1 MANDPR
7 NTKPQGPP
15 IFSVAQLTDLLKE
28 VVSET
33 FAEVWVA
40 GELSNCVGAS
50 SGHWYLTLKDDEA
63 QLRAVMWR
71 NVAQRL
77 RFTPEDGL
85 AVIARG
91 RIDIYAPRGTYQL
104 VIEELQPRGV
114 GAAELAL
121 RKLRDKLA
129 AEGLFDPARKRPL
142 PAFPRRIGI
151 VTSPTGAAIRD
162 FLEVLKRR
170 WQGIDVLILPARVQ
184 GEGSAAEIARAIQ
197 LANKLSPALDAL
209 VIARGGGSSED
220 LWSFNEEP
228 VVRAIA
234 ASKVPTISAIGH
246 EIDVT
251 LADLVADVRALTP
264 SEAAER
270 IAPSARDLQEQ
281 LVSLGQRFTSGL
293 TWRAQNA
300 RRRLEMILHRPP
312 FRRPFDRVL
321 QHAQELDS
329 WLERVQRSMANQ
341 LQRGNQ
347 LLAARAAQL
356 EALSPLQTLRR
367 GYSVTTLAETGELVT
382 DAKQALA
389 GTLLKTR
396 LAEGEVLSRVEP

>member
-1 MANDPR
+1 
-7 NTKPQGPP
+7 
-15 IFSVAQLTDLLKE
+15 
-28 VVSET
+28 
-33 FAEVWVA
+33 
-40 GELSNCVGAS
+40 
-50 SGHWYLTLKDDEA
+50 
-63 QLRAVMWR
+63 
-71 NVAQRL
+71 
-77 RFTPEDGL
+77 
-85 AVIARG
+85 
-91 RIDIYAPRGTYQL
+91 
-104 VIEELQPRGV
+104 
-114 GAAELAL
+114 
-121 RKLRDKLA
+121 
-129 AEGLFDPARKRPL
+129 
-142 PAFPRRIGI
+142 
-151 VTSPTGAAIRD
+151 
-162 FLEVLKRR
+162 
-170 WQGIDVLILPARVQ
+170 LILPARVQ

-209 VIARGGGSSED
+209 IIARGGGSSED

-234 ASKVPTISAIGH
+234 ASRVPTISAIGH

-281 LVSLGQRFTSGL
+281 LASLGQRFTSGL
-293 TWRAQNA
+293 TWRSQNA

-329 WLERVQRSMANQ
+329 WLERVQRSMVNQ

-356 EALSPLQTLRR
+356 EALSPLQTLCR
-367 GYSVTTLAETGELVT
+367 GYSVTTLVQTGELVT
-382 DAKQALA
+382 DSKQVPA

-396 LAEGEVLSRVEP
+396 LAEGEVLSRVEESL

>member
-1 MANDPR
+1 MAKDSPNKLND
-7 NTKPQGPP
+7 GSP
-15 IFSVAQLTDLLKE
+15 IFSVAQLTDMLKM

-33 FAEVWVA
+33 FSEVWVA
-40 GELSNCVGAS
+40 GELSNCVGAG

-63 QLRAVMWR
+63 QLRAVIWR
-71 NVAQRL
+71 NVAQKL

-129 AEGLFDPARKRPL
+129 AEGLFDSARKRPL
-142 PAFPRRIGI
+142 PTFPRRIGI

-162 FLEVLKRR
+162 FLEVLNRR
-170 WQGIDVLILPARVQ
+170 WQGIDVLVLPARVQ

-197 LANKLSPALDAL
+197 TANKLTPPLDAL
-209 VIARGGGSSED
+209 IIARGGGSSED
-220 LWSFNEEP
+220 LWSFNEEV

-234 ASKVPTISAIGH
+234 ASAVPTISAIGH

-270 IAPSARDLQEQ
+270 VVPSARDLQEQ
-281 LVSLGQRFTSGL
+281 LAGLGQRFLSGL

-321 QHAQELDS
+321 QHAQGLDS
-329 WLERVQRSMANQ
+329 WFERARRSMAIQ

-347 LLAARAAQL
+347 QLAARAAQL

-382 DAKQALA
+382 NSSQVSPGA
-389 GTLLKTR
+389 LLKTR
-396 LAEGEVLSRVEP
+396 LAEGEVLSRVE

>member
-7 NTKPQGPP
+7 NMKPMGPP

-33 FAEVWVA
+33 FSEVWVA

-91 RIDIYAPRGTYQL
+91 RIDIYAPRGKYQL

-129 AEGLFDPARKRPL
+129 AEGLVDPARKRSL

-162 FLEVLKRR
+162 FLEVLNRR

-184 GEGSAAEIARAIQ
+184 GEGSATEITRAIHM
-197 LANKLSPALDAL
+197 ANKLSPALDAL
-209 VIARGGGSSED
+209 VITRGGGSSED
-220 LWSFNEEP
+220 LWSFNEEV

-234 ASKVPTISAIGH
+234 ASSVPTISAIGH

-281 LVSLGQRFTSGL
+281 LAGLSQRFTSGL

-312 FRRPFDRVL
+312 FRRPYDRVL
-321 QHAQELDS
+321 QHAQGLDA
-329 WLERVQRSMANQ
+329 WLDRARRSMANQ

-347 LLAARAAQL
+347 FLAARATQL
-356 EALSPLQTLRR
+356 EALSPLHTLSR
-367 GYSVTTLAETGELVT
+367 GYSVTTMAETGALVT
-382 DAKQALA
+382 STEQAPA

-396 LAEGEVLSRVEP
+396 LAEGEVLSRVE

>member
-1 MANDPR
+1 MANDPHSM
-7 NTKPQGPP
+7 KPSGPP

-40 GELSNCVGAS
+40 GELSNCTGAS

-170 WQGIDVLILPARVQ
+170 WQGIDVLVLPARVQ
-184 GEGSAAEIARAIQ
+184 GEGSASEIAKAIQ
-197 LANKLSPALDAL
+197 LANQLTPSLDAL
-209 VIARGGGSSED
+209 IIARGGGSSED

-234 ASKVPTISAIGH
+234 SSSVPTISAIGH

-270 IAPSARDLQEQ
+270 IAPSARDLHEQ
-281 LVSLGQRFTSGL
+281 LASLSQRFTSGL

-329 WLERVQRSMANQ
+329 WLERARRSMVIQ
-341 LQRGNQ
+341 LQRGSQ

-367 GYSVTTLAETGELVT
+367 GYSVTTIAETGVLVT
-382 DAKQALA
+382 DAKQAPL
-389 GTLLKTR
+389 GSLLRTR
-396 LAEGEVLSRVEP
+396 FAEGEVLSRVD